1 MAVDP
6 VTLLAALVC
15 GAICVRIVAYRRGES
30 TYRLGVSLCAY
41 VLSAGSGAQAVKTMF
56 GVLLHRPVPVVSP
69 WLMIILLVLAVL
81 VYRARG
87 NVARIIQIGWEPR
100 WSGINRRRTK

>member
-15 GAICVRIVAYRRGES
+15 GAICVRIVTYRRGES

-41 VLSAGSGAQAVKTMF
+41 VLAAGSGAQAVQIML
-56 GVLLHRPVPVVSP
+56 GALLARQVPAVSP
-69 WLMIILLVLAVL
+69 WLLMVLLVILVL
-81 VYRARG
+81 TIRANG
-87 NVARIIQIGWEPR
+87 NVARIWRLG
-100 WSGINRRRTK
+100 